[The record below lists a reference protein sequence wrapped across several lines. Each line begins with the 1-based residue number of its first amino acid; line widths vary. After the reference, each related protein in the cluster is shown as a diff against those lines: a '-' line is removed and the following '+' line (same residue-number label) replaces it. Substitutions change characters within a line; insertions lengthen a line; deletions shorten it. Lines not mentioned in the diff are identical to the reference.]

1 MDVQTASNV
10 RARVL
15 RSKVLSLAKTCSIG
29 LKSAAPGGCQ
39 DSCRIKLDAQASQ
52 SDVDADHG
60 LPTTSCA
67 HQEKSVCRW
76 REGREMQMNE
86 SHNAENGFKNSRKVQ
101 DAKG

>member
-60 LPTTSCA
+60 CLQPHALTRKNLSA
-67 HQEKSVCRW
+67 GGVRGEKC
-76 REGREMQMNE
+76 
-86 SHNAENGFKNSRKVQ
+86 K
-101 DAKG
+101 